1 MCVYAWGQ
9 NAWGQNA
16 WSQNALFQDYHAW
29 SISKARN
36 FKRVYKYKCA
46 HISLEE
52 LTQYSSLGLWKAV
65 QNYNG
70 NTRFDI
76 YAEWYVMGELYEGL
90 TQLYPISNVSKY
102 ERKMKN
108 KLQPGYLYK
117 KKIST
122 KFVGSENW
130 MFDSTEENNIPNM
143 EDYTEYWHKINENTT
158 PFQRR
163 IFSLRYDFFLD
174 IIRTNKHV
182 AELSGCSEEYVR
194 RENHKTI
201 QKILGDK

>member
-1 MCVYAWGQ
+1 MWYLVYCLLPAFVYAWGQ
-9 NAWGQNA
+9 NT
-16 WSQNALFQDYHAW
+16 LYQDYHAW

-46 HISLEE
+46 HIPLEE

-130 MFDSTEENNIPNM
+130 MFGSKEDNIPNM
-143 EDYTEYWHKINENTT
+143 EDYEEYWRKINENTT
-158 PFQRR
+158 PFQKR

-194 RENHKTI
+194 RENKKTI
-201 QKILGDK
+201 QNILGL

>member
-1 MCVYAWGQ
+1 MWYLVFCLLPAVVYSWT
-9 NAWGQNA
+9 
-16 WSQNALFQDYHAW
+16 QNALYQNYQSWA
-29 SISKARN
+29 ISKARN

-52 LTQYSSLGLWKAV
+52 LSMYSSLGLWKAV

-90 TQLYPISNVSKY
+90 TKLYPISNVSKY

-130 MFDSTEENNIPNM
+130 MFGSM
-143 EDYTEYWHKINENTT
+143 EDNISNFEDYSEYWRKIQENTT

-163 IFSLRYDFFLD
+163 IFTLRYDFFLD

-194 RENHKTI
+194 RENKKTI
-201 QKILGDK
+201 QKILGAK